1 MSLRELRYL
10 WSLMTVDRYSKMV
23 NTILIM
29 FIEACGS
36 SLLFSQFFYYKSTR
50 QYKFYSKEVWHN
62 SSTILR

>member
-23 NTILIM
+23 NTIL
-29 FIEACGS
+29 ACGS

-50 QYKFYSKEVWHN
+50 QYKFFSKEVWHN

>member
-29 FIEACGS
+29 FIKACGS
-36 SLLFSQFFYYKSTR
+36 SLLFSQFFLLQINKA
-50 QYKFYSKEVWHN
+50 
-62 SSTILR
+62 I

>member
-36 SLLFSQFFYYKSTR
+36 SLLFSQFF
-50 QYKFYSKEVWHN
+50 F
-62 SSTILR
+62 ILLQINKAI